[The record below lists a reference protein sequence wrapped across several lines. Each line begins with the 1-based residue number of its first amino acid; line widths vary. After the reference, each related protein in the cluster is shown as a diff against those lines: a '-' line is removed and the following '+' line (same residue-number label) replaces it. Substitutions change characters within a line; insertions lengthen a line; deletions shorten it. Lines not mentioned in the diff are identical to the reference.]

1 MHFIELKLMGG
12 EIPKLND
19 ILVPDNYKEVM
30 LPIITVQEKQQ
41 INEVFEYTDANL
53 QHFLGS
59 KMILNFEL

>member
-1 MHFIELKLMGG
+1 MGG

-53 QHFLGS
+53 QQFLGS